1 MADAAAE
8 GQRHRKCR
16 MIAAIFRELL
26 KKHHGML
33 RSHSSRE
40 MSSLSVCSGSCD
52 ALAKHLRSTQGS
64 TKGLLLITR
73 P

>member
-1 MADAAAE
+1 
-8 GQRHRKCR
+8 
-16 MIAAIFRELL
+16 MIAAIFRVLL

-33 RSHSSRE
+33 QSHSSRE
-40 MSSLSVCSGSCD
+40 MSSFSVCSGSCE
-52 ALAKHLRSTQGS
+52 ALAKYLKSTQGS